1 MRKDRGAILFRI
13 IKVVINK
20 TMFFLNISY
29 PFAPTL
35 IKMIPVGDPL
45 INPNSQL
52 SRNLYEWIRHNVP
65 LTWNNIGQHRTIIK
79 IAMRNRIFPPLCI
92 HSILEKR
99 IPRGVWSKVLEIRNS
114 LRIGIIRRIFLPILS
129 HAYSTLF
136 KVYTRNCCSKLENTA
151 WKREWN

>member
-52 SRNLYEWIRHNVP
+52 SRNLYE
-65 LTWNNIGQHRTIIK
+65 
-79 IAMRNRIFPPLCI
+79 
-92 HSILEKR
+92 
-99 IPRGVWSKVLEIRNS
+99 
-114 LRIGIIRRIFLPILS
+114 
-129 HAYSTLF
+129 
-136 KVYTRNCCSKLENTA
+136 
-151 WKREWN
+151 